1 MGGRRR
7 RAQAEIT
14 SFESEGQCPFPIL
27 LPLYIYMFAFNN
39 GVFFHS
45 FSALR
50 LNFLFCLFV
59 WTQRLVVLNGRL

>member
-27 LPLYIYMFAFNN
+27 LPLYIYICLLSTME
-39 GVFFHS
+39 FFFTH
-45 FSALR
+45 
-50 LNFLFCLFV
+50 FLL
-59 WTQRLVVLNGRL
+59 LD